1 MSLRHALGLHS
12 MYHYHCALDGHTSDG
27 VYYRFCIDECSE
39 CDRKQVTRKYPDH
52 EWVPNPGLT
61 GVGVV

>member
-1 MSLRHALGLHS
+1 